1 MTDQPDRPGVIAP
14 PLLLTVLCIL
24 AALGA
29 QRFVGLPLL
38 EGLAMTR
45 LAVGTAIFAAACL
58 VLLDALRQ
66 MRRHRTTPNPY
77 RPSSAVVSSGI
88 YGVSR
93 NPIYVAFML
102 VVLSLAVAANTAWML
117 AALAVLFLLLRFGVV
132 AREERYLAAKFGRDY
147 DDYRARVRRWL

>member
-1 MTDQPDRPGVIAP
+1 MPGQIDTPGIIAP
-14 PLLLTVLCIL
+14 PPLLTLLCIL

-29 QRFVGLPLL
+29 EHFVPLPLA
-38 EGLAMTR
+38 EGHATLRR
-45 LAVGTAIFAAACL
+45 LAGGAIFVAACL

-66 MRRHRTTPNPY
+66 LRRHRTTPNPY

-102 VVLSLAVAANTAWML
+102 VVLALAAAANTAWML
-117 AALAVLFLLLRFGVV
+117 AALAVLFLLLEFGVV
-132 AREERYLAAKFGRDY
+132 RREERYLAAKFGQEY

>member
-1 MTDQPDRPGVIAP
+1 VTRQPDRPGVIAP
-14 PLLLTVLCIL
+14 PLLLTVLCIV

-38 EGLAMTR
+38 EGPAMTR
-45 LAVGTAIFAAACL
+45 LAVGAAIFAAACL

-88 YGVSR
+88 YGLSR
-93 NPIYVAFML
+93 NPIYVAFL
-102 VVLSLAVAANTAWML
+102 LFVLAAAVGANTGWML
-117 AALAVLFLLLRFGVV
+117 LALVVLFLLLEFGVV
-132 AREERYLAAKFGRDY
+132 RREERYLAAKFGRAY